1 MISSK
6 QKIEQTFGQK
16 LANVKDNDPFKAS
29 RITSINNEKS
39 DEVDAWE
46 SFKKNEK
53 IKRKIK
59 KKKEKK
65 EKELKRLMKK
75 LKMLIKN
82 KKITTMTEFD
92 CHEWY
97 CHDCHQ

>member
-39 DEVDAWE
+39 DEVDA
-46 SFKKNEK
+46 
-53 IKRKIK
+53 
-59 KKKEKK
+59 
-65 EKELKRLMKK
+65 
-75 LKMLIKN
+75 
-82 KKITTMTEFD
+82 
-92 CHEWY
+92 
-97 CHDCHQ
+97 

>member
-6 QKIEQTFGQK
+6 QKVEQTFGQK

-46 SFKKNEK
+46 SFKENEK
-53 IKRKIK
+53 KKKKKKK
-59 KKKEKK
+59 KKKEK
-65 EKELKRLMKK
+65 ELQTLMKK

-82 KKITTMTEFD
+82 KKITTMIEFD